1 MASAEGYVERIL
13 FHNEENGYTVLVL
26 NNREEEITL
35 TGTFFTVSEGE
46 YIQAEGEMTE
56 HPVYGEQMRVSSYEF
71 TAPSD
76 AASTERYLAS
86 GVVKGIGPAMA
97 ARIVKTFGDDTF
109 RIMEE
114 EPERLTEVKGIS
126 ERKALEIAA
135 QISEKRDMR
144 QALLFLQQYG
154 ISLNLAAKIYHRYGT
169 ELYRMIR
176 ENPYRMADEVEG
188 VGFRIADS
196 IAEKAGIRV
205 DSDYRIRSGILYTLQ
220 QAIGQGHTCLP
231 KELLIRE
238 GAGILQVAEE
248 TVENQLMDLAIDK
261 KIVVRRRQDV
271 QMVYAA
277 VYYRMEQNVARM
289 LHDLNVRG
297 NESET
302 VIAGKLAKIEQ
313 ETRVELD
320 EKQRLAVIEA
330 VNRGLLII
338 TGGPGTGKTTTIN
351 TIIRY
356 FQAEG
361 REIRLAAPTGRA
373 AKRMTETTGCE
384 AQTIHRLLEVSGSP
398 EEAERGIFARDE
410 DNPLDADVIIIDEMS
425 MVDITL
431 MNALLKAI
439 AVGTRLILVGD
450 VDQLPSVGPG
460 NVLRDIIRA
469 ACFPVVKLTKIF
481 RQASESD
488 IIVNAHRINRGER
501 VEPDIASRDFIF
513 VRRDNPGTITGATV
527 TLVKEK
533 LPRYVHAGRND
544 VQVLTPMRKGNLGV
558 EQLNRVL
565 QAELNPPG
573 PGKTEKEFPQG
584 IFRQGDKVMQIRNN
598 YQLEWEVIGKYNIPL
613 EHGTG
618 IFNGDMGTILSI
630 NTFAEELTVEFDEGR
645 RVTYPFKLAEE
656 LELAYAITIHK
667 SQGSEYPAVVLPLLS
682 GPRMLMNRNL
692 LYTAV
697 TRAKTCV
704 TIVGSVD
711 TFQGMIENE
720 SEQKRYSGL
729 DEALRLGLE
738 ETE

>member
-26 NNREEEITL
+26 SNQDEEVTL

-56 HPVYGEQMRVSSYEF
+56 HPMYGEQMRVTSYEF

-86 GVVKGIGPAMA
+86 GVIKGIGQALA
-97 ARIVKTFGDDTF
+97 ARMVKKFGDDTF
-109 RIMEE
+109 RIIEE

-126 ERKALEIAA
+126 ERKALEIAN
-135 QISEKRDMR
+135 QVSEKRDMR

-154 ISLNLAAKIYHRYGT
+154 ISLNLAAKIYHRYGS
-169 ELYRMIR
+169 ELYRIIR
-176 ENPYRMADEVEG
+176 ENPYRMADEIDG

-196 IAEKAGIRV
+196 IAGKAGIQI
-205 DSDYRIRSGILYTLQ
+205 DSDYRVRSGIMYTLQ
-220 QAIGQGHTCLP
+220 QAMGQGHTCLP
-231 KELLIRE
+231 KELLLRE
-238 GAGILQVAEE
+238 GASILQVTEE
-248 TVENQLMDLAIDK
+248 AVENQLMDLVMDK
-261 KIVVRRRQDV
+261 KIVIKDRQG
-271 QMVYAA
+271 MKMIYAA
-277 VYYRMEQNVARM
+277 VYYRMELNVARM

-297 NESET
+297 NHSET
-302 VIAGKLAKIEQ
+302 VIAASLAEIERQ
-313 ETRVELD
+313 TEVQLD
-320 EKQRLAVIEA
+320 EKQRFAVMEA
-330 VNRGLLII
+330 VNCGLLII

-356 FQAEG
+356 FQKEG

-410 DNPLDADVIIIDEMS
+410 DNPLDAEVIIIDEMS

-460 NVLRDIIRA
+460 NVLRDIIRSQ
-469 ACFPVVKLTKIF
+469 CFPVVKLTKIF

-488 IIVNAHRINRGER
+488 IIVNAHRINRGEP
-501 VEPDIASRDFIF
+501 VEPDINSRDFIF
-513 VRRDNPGTITGATV
+513 VKRDNPGTITGATV
-527 TLVKEK
+527 TLVKDK
-533 LPRYVHAGRND
+533 LPKYVHANRND

-558 EQLNRVL
+558 EQLNKVL
-565 QAELNPPG
+565 QEQLNPPG
-573 PGKTEKEFPQG
+573 PGKTEREFPHG
-584 IFRQGDKVMQIRNN
+584 TFRQGDKVMQIRNN
-598 YQLEWEVIGKYNIPL
+598 YQLEWEVVGKYNIPL
-613 EHGTG
+613 ERGQG
-618 IFNGDMGTILSI
+618 VFNGDMGTILSI
-630 NTFAEELTVEFDEGR
+630 NSFAEELTVEFDEGR
-645 RVTYPFKLAEE
+645 RVIYPFKLAEE

-704 TIVGSVD
+704 TVVGSVD
-711 TFQGMIENE
+711 TFRAMIANE
-720 SEQKRYSGL
+720 TEQKRYSGL
-729 DEALRLGLE
+729 DEAVQEVQKGI
-738 ETE
+738 